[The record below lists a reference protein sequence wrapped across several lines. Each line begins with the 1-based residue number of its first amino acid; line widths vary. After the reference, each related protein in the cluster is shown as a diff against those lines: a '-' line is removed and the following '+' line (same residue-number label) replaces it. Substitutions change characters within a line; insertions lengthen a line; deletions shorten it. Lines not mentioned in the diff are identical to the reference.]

1 MKSDLKINQNLSS
14 WGGPREGSGR
24 KQGTSEAT
32 LIKRKI
38 REYFTEPQVKEL
50 IKEAKVMAKKN
61 PHMLSFLLEQI
72 FGRAPQRIEMLDKD
86 EKPVILQIS
95 KALAV
100 RYHISDPS
108 TSPTE

>member
-1 MKSDLKINQNLSS
+1 MERDLKINQNLSS

-24 KQGTSEAT
+24 KPGTSEAT

-50 IKEAKVMAKKN
+50 IKEAKVMAKTN

-72 FGRAPQRIEMLDKD
+72 FGRAPQRIEMMDKD
-86 EKPVILQIS
+86 EKPIVLQIS
-95 KALAV
+95 KALAD
-100 RYHISDPS
+100 RYHIVDPS
-108 TSPTE
+108 IGSAE